1 LAAVKALPHSCKSV
15 ESHQMSRDPRY
26 DILFE
31 PIKIGP
37 VTAKNRFYQAPH
49 ATGMGYTWPNH
60 ARAYREMKA
69 EGGWGVVNTEECMIH
84 PSSDHMSSP
93 HMRLW
98 TDEDIPA
105 MAAIADAVHAHGAL
119 FGVEL
124 AHAGRMAANRL
135 TREIPM
141 APSLL
146 PYAGYGPYVARPMDL
161 SDISDFRSW
170 HKAAARRAIE
180 AGADIVYVYAAHDL
194 SLPMQFLLSR
204 YNQRCDEYGGSLQN
218 RVRLL
223 RELLEDALDV
233 AAGKAAV
240 AIRFAVDEMVGEDG
254 LRHDG
259 ESREIVAMLSDLP
272 DLWDVNVSDW
282 SNDSGMSRFF
292 DEGYQ
297 EPFTKFVKEITDKP
311 VVGVGRYTTPD
322 RMVTLIRK
330 GHLDLIG
337 AARPSIA
344 DPFLPKKVEEG
355 RIEDIRE
362 CIGCNM
368 CTTNVL
374 LGAPIRCTQ
383 NPTIGAEWSRRWHPE
398 IVPKRKN
405 DRPILVVGGG
415 PAGLEAALTL
425 AQRGHEVMLSDA
437 EPEFGGRVLREASLP
452 GLSAWKRV
460 ADYRTYQ
467 LSQMPNVQTF
477 PGQRLTA
484 DEILGLGIADIAI
497 AEGATWRWDGVGR
510 VNLRPVSGWDGPHVF
525 SAEDILAGQTLSGRV
540 VVFDD
545 EHYYMGSAIAEKLAR
560 DGCDVTLAT
569 PAAEVGSWSKFTLE
583 WVHVQTRLAELGI
596 GILTFRNIASITPN
610 SVALRASFSGA
621 IDLLEDV
628 SVVMV
633 TSARPNTALRDR
645 LMAEKSQFADIGI
658 SSLSFIGDCVAP
670 GPIAQA
676 VHEGHKWAC
685 GFGGK
690 DEEPLR
696 FEPIGGVI
704 I

>member
-1 LAAVKALPHSCKSV
+1 
-15 ESHQMSRDPRY
+15 MSRDPRY

-105 MAAIADAVHAHGAL
+105 MAAMADAVHAHDAL

-135 TREIPM
+135 TREVPM

-146 PYAGYGPYVARPMDL
+146 PYAGYGPYVAKPMDL
-161 SDISDFRSW
+161 SDISEFRNW
-170 HKAAARRAIE
+170 HKTAVKRAVQ

-194 SLPMQFLLSR
+194 SLPMQFLLPR
-204 YNQRCDEYGGSLQN
+204 YNQRSDAYGGSLEN

-223 RELLEDALDV
+223 RELLEDALDQ

-240 AIRFAVDEMVGEDG
+240 AIRFAVDEMAGSDG
-254 LRHDG
+254 MRHDG
-259 ESREIVAMLSDLP
+259 EARDVVGMLADLP
-272 DLWDVNVSDW
+272 DLWDVNLSDW

-297 EPFTKFVKEITDKP
+297 EPFTKFVKEMTNKP
-311 VVGVGRYTTPD
+311 VVGVGRYTSPD
-322 RMVTLIRK
+322 RMASLIRK

-344 DPFLPKKVEEG
+344 DPFLPNKIAEG

-368 CTTNVL
+368 CTSNVL

-383 NPTIGAEWSRRWHPE
+383 NPTIGSEWSRRWHPE
-398 IVPKRKN
+398 IVPQRKN
-405 DRPILVVGGG
+405 EKPVLIVGGG
-415 PAGLEAALTL
+415 PSGLEAALTL
-425 AQRGHEVMLSDA
+425 AKRGHEVMLSDA
-437 EPEFGGRVLREASLP
+437 EPELGGRVLRESRLP
-452 GLSAWKRV
+452 GLAAWKRV

-467 LSQMPNVQTF
+467 LSQMPNVQVF
-477 PGQRLTA
+477 PGQRLTV
-484 DEILGLGIADIAI
+484 DEILELGIADIAI
-497 AEGATWRWDGVGR
+497 AEGATWRRDGVGR
-510 VNLRPVSGWDGPHVF
+510 VNLQPVSGWDSPHVY
-525 SAEDILAGQTLSGRV
+525 SADDIMAGQTLSGRV

-545 EHYYMGSAIAEKLAR
+545 EHYYMGSVIAEKLAR
-560 DGCDVTLAT
+560 DGCDVTIAT

-583 WVHVQTRLAELGI
+583 WVHVQKRLAELDI
-596 GILTFRNIASITPN
+596 NFLTFRNIA
-610 SVALRASFSGA
+610 ALTEDTVTLRTSFTGS
-621 IDLLEDV
+621 EDV
-628 SVVMV
+628 FEDTCIVMV
-633 TSARPNTALRDR
+633 TSAKPNVTLRDGLEAAR
-645 LMAEKSQFADIGI
+645 PSFDDHGI

-676 VHEGHKWAC
+676 VHEGHRWAHE
-685 GFGGK
+685 FGGT
-690 DEEPLR
+690 DTEPLR
-696 FEPIGGVI
+696 FEPIGDLVK
-704 I
+704 

>member
-1 LAAVKALPHSCKSV
+1 
-15 ESHQMSRDPRY
+15 MTRDPRY

-98 TDEDIPA
+98 TDDDIPA
-105 MAAIADAVHAHGAL
+105 MAAMADAVHAHEAL

-135 TREIPM
+135 TRETPL

-146 PYAGYGPYVARPMDL
+146 PYAGYGPYVAKPMDL
-161 SDISDFRSW
+161 SDIRAFRGW
-170 HKAAARRAIE
+170 HKAAARRAVE

-194 SLPMQFLLSR
+194 SLPMQFLLPR
-204 YNQRCDEYGGSLQN
+204 YNQRSDEYGGSLQN
-218 RVRLL
+218 RIRLL
-223 RELLEDALDV
+223 RELLEDTLDM

-240 AIRFAVDEMVGEDG
+240 AIRFAVDEMAGDDG

-259 ESREIVAMLSDLP
+259 EAREIVALLADLP
-272 DLWDVNVSDW
+272 DLWDVNLSDW

-297 EPFTKFVKEITDKP
+297 EPFTKFVKEITNKP

-322 RMVTLIRK
+322 RMVSLIRK

-337 AARPSIA
+337 TARPSIA
-344 DPFLPKKVEEG
+344 DPFLPKKIEEG

-398 IVPKRKN
+398 IVPPRKS
-405 DRPILVVGGG
+405 DRPVLVVGGG

-425 AQRGHEVMLSDA
+425 ARRGHDVMLSDA
-437 EPEFGGRVLREASLP
+437 EPELGGRVLREARLP

-467 LSQMPNVQTF
+467 LSQMSNVQVF

-484 DEILGLGIADIAI
+484 DEILGLGVADIAI
-497 AEGATWRWDGVGR
+497 AEGATWRRDGVGR
-510 VNLRPVSGWDGPHVF
+510 VNLRPVKGWDNPHVF
-525 SAEDILAGQTLSGRV
+525 SADDILRGQTLSGRV

-545 EHYYMGSAIAEKLAR
+545 EHYYMGSVIAEKLAR
-560 DGCDVTLAT
+560 DGCDVTIAT

-583 WVHVQTRLAELGI
+583 WLHVQTRLAELGI
-596 GILTFRNIASITPN
+596 CILSFRNIASVTPGAIT
-610 SVALRASFSGA
+610 LRTSFSGA
-621 IDLLEDV
+621 TELLEDT

-633 TSARPNTALRDR
+633 TSSVPNTALRDG
-645 LMAEKSQFADIGI
+645 LMAEKARFADIGI
-658 SSLSFIGDCVAP
+658 SSLSFIGDCVVP

-676 VHEGHKWAC
+676 VHEGHRWARE
-685 GFGGK
+685 FGGTE
-690 DEEPLR
+690 DEPLR
-696 FEPIGGVI
+696 FEPIGGVVL
-704 I
+704 

>member
-1 LAAVKALPHSCKSV
+1 MA
-15 ESHQMSRDPRY
+15 RDPRY

-37 VTAKNRFYQAPH
+37 VTAPNRFYQAPH

-60 ARAYREMKA
+60 ARVYRAMKA

-98 TDEDIPA
+98 TDADIPV
-105 MAAIADAVHAHGAL
+105 MAAQAEAVHAHGAL

-135 TREIPM
+135 TRERPL

-146 PYAGYGPYVARPMDL
+146 PYAGFGPYVAKPMDKA
-161 SDISDFRSW
+161 DIEAFRGW
-170 HKAAARRAIE
+170 HKAAAERAIK

-194 SLPMQFLLSR
+194 SLPMQFLLPR
-204 YNQRCDEYGGSLQN
+204 YNNRSDEYGGSPEN
-218 RVRLL
+218 RMRLL
-223 RELLEDALDV
+223 REVLEDTLEV
-233 AAGKAAV
+233 AEGRAAV
-240 AIRFAVDEMVGEDG
+240 AIRFAVDEMMGADG
-254 LRHDG
+254 IEHDG
-259 ESREIVAMLSDLP
+259 EAAEVISHLAELP

-292 DEGYQ
+292 EEGYQ
-297 EPFTKFVKEITDKP
+297 EPYTAFVKTLTSKP
-311 VVGVGRYTTPD
+311 VVGVGRYTSPD
-322 RMVTLIRK
+322 RMVSLIRK

-337 AARPSIA
+337 AARPTIA
-344 DPFLPKKVEEG
+344 DPFLPNKIKEG

-383 NPTIGAEWSRRWHPE
+383 NPTIGAEWARNWHPE
-398 IVPKRKN
+398 RVPSASQHEQV
-405 DRPILVVGGG
+405 LVIGGG

-425 AQRGHEVMLSDA
+425 ARRGHEVMLSEAKA
-437 EPEFGGRVLREASLP
+437 ELGGRVLRESALP

-467 LSQMPNVQTF
+467 LNQMPNVQIF
-477 PGQRLTA
+477 PGQPMRPEDVL
-484 DEILGLGIADIAI
+484 ELGIAIIAV
-497 AEGATWRWDGVGR
+497 AEGATWRRTGEGR
-510 VNLRPVSGWDGPHVF
+510 VNLQPIQGWDHSHVL
-525 SAEDILAGQTLSGRV
+525 SASDIMDGAKLSGQV

-545 EHYYMGSAIAEKLAR
+545 EHYYMGSVIAEKLVR
-560 DGCDVTLAT
+560 DGCDVTLVT
-569 PAAEVGSWSKFTLE
+569 PSAEVGSWSKFTLE
-583 WVHVQTRLAELGI
+583 FAHVQARLAELGVRV
-596 GILTFRNIASITPN
+596 LPSRNIARIEADH
-610 SVALRASFSGA
+610 VVLRTNFSGA
-621 IDLLEDV
+621 EERTEAH

-633 TSARPNTALRDR
+633 TSAAPNTALKDGLEVQR
-645 LMAEKSQFADIGI
+645 ESFADLGI
-658 SSLSFIGDCVAP
+658 KTVSYIGDCVAP

-676 VHEGHKWAC
+676 VHDGHVFARS
-685 GFGGK
+685 FG
-690 DEEPLR
+690 DPDADVLR
-696 FEPIGGVI
+696 FEDIGGIVL
-704 I
+704 